1 MRLSHTRRLVVVLL
15 VVTAGCGGSLGGNA
29 DEAGEP
35 TVNPALQGTPT
46 PTATPSPTPTPSF
59 AETLPSGISRDAVD
73 PEALAD
79 RHRRV
84 LRRSSRTV
92 VRTTTVT
99 DPNGTVVG
107 RTRTTIAAASN
118 RDDDVLLEAVG
129 SGTDPAAFGLPE
141 GGYDFWTDG
150 TAAASRRTLPNGTVR
165 YNYRS
170 GTLPPGPR
178 ADTTGV
184 NLVASATRRVS
195 DVTVTP
201 VETGSDG
208 RTASLLRLRGRVA
221 DPPSDAVEN
230 ASLVASVTGEGVVQ
244 TLRVRYTLVRDDR
257 RYRVVRELVVS
268 DLGQTVVSRPAWVDD
283 ARAAE
288 REGTAE
294 TATTTATPT
303 TTTTETPNA
312 TVTTTTTE
320 TPNATV
326 TATDA

>member
-1 MRLSHTRRLVVVLL
+1 MRLSHTGRVVVVVVIL
-15 VVTAGCGGSLGGNA
+15 VVTAGCAGVLGGEGGDGDA
-29 DEAGEP
+29 E

-84 LRRSSRTV
+84 LRRTSRTV
-92 VRTTTVT
+92 VRITTVT
-99 DPNGTVVG
+99 GPNGTVVG
-107 RTRTTIAAASN
+107 RTRTTIAAASD
-118 RDDDVLLEAVG
+118 RAGDVLLEG
-129 SGTDPAAFGLPE
+129 SGGGTDPVAFGLPTGE
-141 GGYDFWTDG
+141 YGFWTDG

-165 YNYRS
+165 YSYRS

-221 DPPSDAVEN
+221 DPPSEAVEN

-244 TLRVRYTLVRDDR
+244 TLRVRYTLVRDGR

-268 DLGQTVVSRPAWVDD
+268 DLGQTVVSRPAWVAD
-283 ARAAE
+283 AQAAE
-288 REGTAE
+288 RDEGAETATPTA
-294 TATTTATPT
+294 TATTTATPSGT
-303 TTTTETPNA
+303 ATGTGNA
-312 TVTTTTTE
+312 TT
-320 TPNATV
+320 
-326 TATDA
+326 TATDG